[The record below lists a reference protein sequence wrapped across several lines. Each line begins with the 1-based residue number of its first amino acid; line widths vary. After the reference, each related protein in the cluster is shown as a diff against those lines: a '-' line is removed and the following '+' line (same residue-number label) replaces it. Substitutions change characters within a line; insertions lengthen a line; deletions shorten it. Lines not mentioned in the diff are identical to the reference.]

1 MEHSRL
7 PLVRIILV
15 PYLLLFFLFV
25 LVTGAGS
32 TWLYFKAREA
42 QSQFLMHGLLAT
54 VSPLVEELSQTD
66 SDQLIADQ
74 NSWLHRKL
82 ETLFTKMS
90 DLEQVRVRSTTQGFS
105 KHHNAEHTLLT
116 KTIPGRSADHEQK
129 TDLRGYTAASRL
141 YSETEPLLRI
151 EFSFDDRMD
160 DHVSLEFAFSRATLQ
175 DAVGRSMATMV
186 NAITMFSI
194 TGIGALVLA
203 FGVTLWGAGRVR
215 WLEQQVQELYRY
227 ATAAELMAGLVHD
240 LRNPLASFRAN
251 IASLKILPQESAD
264 ILEEMD
270 QDLVRL
276 DDKLGSMLDL
286 ARKRDEPLNRVDV
299 DLLLDTVHRHAEPV
313 LRKNSITM
321 QVQNTL
327 KQPVDLME
335 NSLGDALLNL
345 ILNSAES
352 GQKGGNITVSVRREK
367 QDVVF
372 EISDRGQGLP
382 EDTDIF
388 APFVSTKP
396 TGHGLGLA
404 ISRRTVEAHG
414 GTLEAMNR
422 QGGGAL
428 FVLRIPQ
435 PPVIGRKV

>member
-1 MEHSRL
+1 MARSRL

-25 LVTGAGS
+25 LITGAGS

-42 QSQFLMHGLLAT
+42 QSQFLMHGLLTT
-54 VSPLVEELSQTD
+54 VSPLVEELSQADTD
-66 SDQLIADQ
+66 PLIADQ
-74 NSWLHRKL
+74 TSWLHRKL
-82 ETLFTKMS
+82 EALFIKMS
-90 DLEQVRVRSTTQGFS
+90 DLEQVQVRSAAHGFS
-105 KHHNAEHTLLT
+105 KRHNATHGLFT
-116 KTIPGRSADHEQK
+116 KTIPGRSAEQGQK
-129 TDLRGYTAASRL
+129 ADLRSSTAASRL

-151 EFSFDDRMD
+151 EFSFDDRKNGPVTM
-160 DHVSLEFAFSRATLQ
+160 EFAFSRATLQ
-175 DAVGRSMATMV
+175 DAVGRAMSTMV
-186 NAITMFSI
+186 NAITLFNI
-194 TGIGALVLA
+194 TGIGALLLA

-251 IASLKILPQESAD
+251 IASLKIMPQESAE

-276 DDKLGSMLDL
+276 DDKLASMLDL
-286 ARKRDEPLNRVDV
+286 TRKRDEPLNRVDV
-299 DLLLDTVHRHAEPV
+299 EQLLGTVHRHVEPV
-313 LRKNSITM
+313 LQKNNITM
-321 QVQNTL
+321 QIKNTVE
-327 KQPVDLME
+327 QPIELME
-335 NSLGDALLNL
+335 NSLRDTLLNL
-345 ILNSAES
+345 VLNSAES
-352 GQKGGNITVSVRREK
+352 GQQGGNITVAVYREK
-367 QDVVF
+367 QAVVF
-372 EISDRGQGLP
+372 EISDRGHGLP

-388 APFVSTKP
+388 APFVTTKA

-414 GTLEAMNR
+414 GTLEARNR

-428 FVLRIPQ
+428 FIVRIPQ